1 MTLPESFYISSNAL
15 LSAIFWVFALATLL
29 YLARQPAHRM
39 ILNLAQA
46 LHNALR
52 IAAKAMALTHDRL
65 AARNREVLLAA
76 GREAAEQ
83 TIEREFERIDATVKR
98 DLVHYPALHRGLSD
112 CVAEIE
118 EDYRKSSETPPPPPG
133 WSEAVGA
140 VANIQSKDNPAVAK
154 ILGLIHGSMVE
165 AEEEAIAAYREASS
179 DRHKHLNHMMPKWRQ
194 VSQALGKVDRNVKS
208 LLKRSE
214 SIDRHMDDYQN
225 IIQDTERAERTLAAS
240 SMIHFVI
247 AGAVLAVAVGGAMIN
262 FSLIARP
269 MSEMVGGTNMVAG
282 FRTADIAALVII
294 FVEMSMGLFLMESM
308 RITRLFPM
316 IGALPDKT
324 RRRMMWA
331 TFAILLSLACVEV
344 GLAYMREMLLQ
355 DELAT
360 NAVLRGTSGQSDMHS
375 SFEWI
380 TMFAQMG
387 MGFVLPFALIFVA
400 IPLETFVQSSRNV
413 FGAAAAALLK
423 LFAFSLR
430 LLATACRYGG
440 AVLVEAYDVLIFGP
454 LWLENM
460 IKARVAD
467 RASRTS
473 RALEG
478 GQQ

>member
-1 MTLPESFYISSNAL
+1 MTLPESFYLSSNGL
-15 LSAIFWVFALATLL
+15 LSALIWVFALAALL
-29 YLARQPAHRM
+29 YFARQPAHRM
-39 ILNLAQA
+39 ILSLTQA
-46 LHNALR
+46 LHGGFR
-52 IAAKAMALTHDRL
+52 VAARSATKAHDRL

-98 DLVHYPALHRGLSD
+98 DLAHYPALHRTLSD
-112 CVAEIE
+112 RVAEIE

-133 WSEAVGA
+133 WSEAVNA
-140 VANIQSKDNPAVAK
+140 VANVPTKDNPAIGK

-165 AEEEAIAAYREASS
+165 AEEEAIAAYRESS
-179 DRHKHLNHMMPKWRQ
+179 TERHRHLNTMMPKWRQ
-194 VSQALGKVDRNVKS
+194 VSDGLAKVDRNVKS

-240 SMIHFVI
+240 SLVHFLI
-247 AGAVLAVAVGGAMIN
+247 AAVVLMVAVGGAMIN

-269 MSEMVGGTNMVAG
+269 MSEMVGGTNVVGG

-294 FVEMSMGLFLMESM
+294 FVEMSMGLFLMESL
-308 RITRLFPM
+308 RITHLFPI
-316 IGALPDKT
+316 IGSLPDKT
-324 RRRMMWA
+324 RVRMIWA
-331 TFAILLSLACVEV
+331 TFTILLGLACVEV

-360 NAVLRGTSGQSDMHS
+360 NALLRGEAGSTDVQSA
-375 SFEWI
+375 FGWI
-380 TMFAQMG
+380 TMAAQMG

-413 FGAAAAALLK
+413 FGSAATGFLRA
-423 LFAFSLR
+423 FAFVLR
-430 LLATACRYGG
+430 LLGNLCHHGG
-440 AVLVEAYDVLIFGP
+440 RVLVEAYDVLIFGP
-454 LWLENM
+454 LWLETV
-460 IKARVAD
+460 IKSRVEKSSRSVAR
-467 RASRTS
+467 
-473 RALEG
+473 

>member
-1 MTLPESFYISSNAL
+1 MTLPESFYVSSNAL
-15 LSAIFWVFALATLL
+15 LSAIFWVFALAALL

-39 ILNLAQA
+39 ILRLAHA
-46 LHNALR
+46 LHNGFR
-52 IAAKAMALTHDRL
+52 IAAKSLAMAHDRL

-133 WSEAVGA
+133 WSEAVNA
-140 VANIQSKDNPAVAK
+140 VANIPTKENPAIGK

-165 AEEEAIAAYREASS
+165 AEEEAIDAYRKASTE
-179 DRHKHLNHMMPKWRQ
+179 RHQHLNKMMPKWRQ
-194 VSQALGKVDRNVKS
+194 VSDGLAKVDRNVKS

-240 SMIHFVI
+240 SLVHFII
-247 AGAVLAVAVGGAMIN
+247 AALVLSVAVGGAMIN

-269 MSEMVGGTNMVAG
+269 MSEMVGGTNTVGG

-294 FVEMSMGLFLMESM
+294 FVEMSMGLFLMESL
-308 RITRLFPM
+308 RITRLFPI
-316 IGALPDKT
+316 IGSLPDKM
-324 RRRMMWA
+324 RVRMVWA
-331 TFAILLSLACVEV
+331 TFAILLALASVEV

-360 NAVLRGTSGQSDMHS
+360 NALLRGTGQPSDLQS

-400 IPLETFVQSSRNV
+400 IPLETFVQTSRNV
-413 FGAAAAALLK
+413 FGAAAAGLLK
-423 LFAFSLR
+423 MLAFLMR
-430 LLATACRYGG
+430 LMATACRYGG
-440 AVLVEAYDVLIFGP
+440 GVLVEAYDVLIFGP
-454 LWLENM
+454 LWLETT
-460 IKARVAD
+460 IKTRVAD
-467 RASRTS
+467 RAARSVAR
-473 RALEG
+473 R
-478 GQQ
+478 QQ

>member
-1 MTLPESFYISSNAL
+1 MTLPESFYVSSNGF
-15 LSAIFWVFALATLL
+15 LSALVWLLALAALL

-39 ILNLAQA
+39 ILSLAQA
-46 LHNALR
+46 LHNGFRL
-52 IAAKAMALTHDRL
+52 AAKAVSLAHDRL

-118 EDYRKSSETPPPPPG
+118 EDYAKSSETPPPPPG
-133 WSEAVGA
+133 WSEAVNA
-140 VANIQSKDNPAVAK
+140 VANIPNKDNPAIGK

-165 AEEEAIAAYREASS
+165 AEEEAIAAYREASTE
-179 DRHKHLNHMMPKWRQ
+179 RHKHLNKMMPRWRQ
-194 VSQALGKVDRNVKS
+194 VADGLSKVDRNVKS

-240 SMIHFVI
+240 SLVHFII
-247 AGAVLAVAVGGAMIN
+247 AAVVLSVAVGGAMIN

-269 MSEMVGGTNMVAG
+269 MSEMFGGNNTVGG
-282 FRTADIAALVII
+282 FRTADVAALVII
-294 FVEMSMGLFLMESM
+294 FVEMSMGLFLMESL
-308 RITRLFPM
+308 RVTRLFPI
-316 IGALPDKT
+316 IGSLPDKM
-324 RRRMMWA
+324 RVRMVWA
-331 TFAILLSLACVEV
+331 TFAILLALACVEV

-360 NAVLRGTSGQSDMHS
+360 NAILRGGAAGASDMQS

-380 TMFAQMG
+380 TMVAQMG

-400 IPLETFVQSSRNV
+400 IPLETFVLSSRNV
-413 FGAAAAALLK
+413 FGAAATGFLK
-423 LFAFSLR
+423 AFAFLLR
-430 LLATACRYGG
+430 LMATTCRYGG
-440 AVLVEAYDVLIFGP
+440 AVMVEAYDVLIFGP
-454 LWLENM
+454 LWLETT
-460 IKARVAD
+460 IKTRVAD
-467 RASRTS
+467 RASRALS
-473 RALEG
+473 RR
-478 GQQ
+478 QQ

>member
-39 ILNLAQA
+39 ILSLALA
-46 LHNALR
+46 LHNGFR
-52 IAAKAMALTHDRL
+52 IAAKSVAMAHDRL

-83 TIEREFERIDATVKR
+83 TIEREFERIDSTVKR
-98 DLVHYPALHRGLSD
+98 DLAHYPALHRGLSD
-112 CVAEIE
+112 RVAELE
-118 EDYRKSSETPPPPPG
+118 EDYRKSSETPPAPPG
-133 WSEAVGA
+133 WSEAVNA
-140 VANIQSKDNPAVAK
+140 VANIPARDNPAVGK

-165 AEEEAIAAYREASS
+165 AEEEAVTAYRQASTE
-179 DRHKHLNHMMPKWRQ
+179 RHDHLNKMMPKWRQ
-194 VSQALGKVDRNVKS
+194 VSQSLARVDRNVKS

-214 SIDRHMDDYQN
+214 SIDRHMDDYHN

-240 SMIHFVI
+240 SLVHFII
-247 AGAVLAVAVGGAMIN
+247 AAAVLSVAIGGAMIN

-269 MSEMVGGTNMVAG
+269 MSEMVGGTNMVGG

-294 FVEMSMGLFLMESM
+294 FVEMSMGLFLMESL
-308 RITRLFPM
+308 RITRLFPI

-324 RRRMMWA
+324 RVRMIWA
-331 TFAILLSLACVEV
+331 TFTILLALASVEV

-360 NAVLRGTSGQSDMHS
+360 NALLRGGSQPTDLQN

-400 IPLETFVQSSRNV
+400 IPLETFVLSSRNV
-413 FGAAAAALLK
+413 FGAAAAGLLK
-423 LFAFSLR
+423 AFAFSLR
-430 LLATACRYGG
+430 LLATGCRYGG

-454 LWLENM
+454 LWLETM
-460 IKARVAD
+460 IKTRVAD
-467 RASRTS
+467 RASR
-473 RALEG
+473 AIKE